1 MITKKQ
7 IGYPLTV
14 FILVLQCASLQN
26 NFTASVTCLACQ
38 SSCSSCFRI
47 TSDSYDNKFCGK
59 LECKPG
65 TNISL
70 NFVSCSTDSTGQNC
84 STKLCI
90 IPPVSGC
97 FNSYTSTN
105 NYCAK
110 YEGYWEKLACG
121 TCKTSLCYQSKP
133 TITINSC
140 IQATNSIDD
149 NLL

>member
-7 IGYPLTV
+7 ISYPLTV

-90 IPPVSGC
+90 IPPVS
-97 FNSYTSTN
+97 
-105 NYCAK
+105 
-110 YEGYWEKLACG
+110 
-121 TCKTSLCYQSKP
+121 
-133 TITINSC
+133 
-140 IQATNSIDD
+140 
-149 NLL
+149 